1 MHFCGK
7 NISMRFQGFIALVSV
22 LHFPWRKEHA
32 REDRAGTCELRLHP
46 ISEQG
51 KFFPNPE

>member
-32 REDRAGTCELRLHP
+32 LEDRAGTCELRLHP

>member
-1 MHFCGK
+1 MHFCCEK
-7 NISMRFQGFIALVSV
+7 ISIRFHEFIVPVSV

-32 REDRAGTCELRLHP
+32 LEDRVGTCELRLHP